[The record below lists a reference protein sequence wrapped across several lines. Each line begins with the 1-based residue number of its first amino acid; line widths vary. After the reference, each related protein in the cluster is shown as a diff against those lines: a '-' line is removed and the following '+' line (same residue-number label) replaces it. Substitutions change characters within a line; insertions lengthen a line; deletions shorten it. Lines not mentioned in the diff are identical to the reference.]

1 MTVIRP
7 SKKMT
12 LFCWL
17 FLLALVVM
25 GWGSGICGTDKGVLK
40 VITDPEGAK
49 VTVDTGEEGIT
60 PCTLEVPN
68 GKRSLK
74 IKKRAF
80 IAAKVELEVSSAEPT
95 EVTVKLTPI
104 PTT

>member
-1 MTVIRP
+1 MTVLRRYR
-7 SKKMT
+7 KTT
-12 LFCWL
+12 LFGL
-17 FLLALVVM
+17 AFLLTLLVLA
-25 GWGSGICGTDKGVLK
+25 WGTGVSRTDMAILK
-40 VITDPEGAK
+40 VITDPAGAR
-49 VTVDTGEEGIT
+49 VTVDTGENGIT

-68 GKRSLK
+68 GKRRLK

-80 IAAKVELEVSSAEPT
+80 IAAKVEVEVSPAEPT

>member
-7 SKKMT
+7 SKEIT
-12 LFCWL
+12 VLCWIS
-17 FLLALVVM
+17 LLALVFIA
-25 GWGSGICGTDKGVLK
+25 WGTGICKTDKGILK
-40 VITDPEGAK
+40 VITDPAGAK

-68 GKRSLK
+68 GKRRLE

-80 IAAKVELEVSSAEPT
+80 IAARVEVEVSSAEPT

>member
-1 MTVIRP
+1 MTVNRP
-7 SKKMT
+7 SKKIA
-12 LFCWL
+12 LFCWI
-17 FLLALVVM
+17 FLLSLVVI
-25 GWGSGICGTDKGVLK
+25 GWGTGICGTDKGVLK

-49 VTVDTGEEGIT
+49 VTVDTGEKGVT

-68 GKRSLK
+68 GKRRLK

-80 IAAKVELEVSSAEPT
+80 IAAKVEVEVSSAEPA
-95 EVTVKLTPI
+95 EVIVKLTPI